1 VQLPSVALSQKQ
13 ELAVWTPA
21 PFFWTTTQVTMG
33 EKENIKHFRTHRQIP
48 EEKKRNK
55 VLDKVKYNIMLG
67 T

>member
-1 VQLPSVALSQKQ
+1 
-13 ELAVWTPA
+13 
-21 PFFWTTTQVTMG
+21 MG

>member
-1 VQLPSVALSQKQ
+1 
-13 ELAVWTPA
+13 
-21 PFFWTTTQVTMG
+21 MG

-48 EEKKRNK
+48 EEKKTNK